1 MKVVEVTGKVNDKG
15 ELLLDQPIATNQT
28 GTVRVIVLFPET
40 EEIDETEWEKAAAS
54 NPAFIFLHDSEE
66 DIYSLED
73 GKPLN
78 EG

>member
-1 MKVVEVTGKVNDKG
+1 MKAVEVTGKVNDKG
-15 ELLLDQPIATNQT
+15 ELLLDRPIATNQT
-28 GTVRVIVLFPET
+28 GVVRVILLFPEA

-54 NPAFIFLHDSEE
+54 NPAFAFLHDAEE

-73 GKPLN
+73 GKTLN